1 MNSISP
7 AEKISDLIHSTRV
20 MTLAVSDGDTPWSS
34 PVYFVF
40 CSPGFCFFS
49 NEKSRH
55 IQWGKASGKICAC
68 IFHDSDNMNE
78 IFGLQMTGR
87 LKTVSDHTQYICIT
101 KAYIAKFS
109 FLKKIFTGQA
119 TDYPRFFLERFK
131 SRLYS
136 FIPEEI
142 IISDNSRN
150 SCNRTKFDP
159 AEL

>member
-1 MNSISP
+1 MRNKQTQNYNKKEKKILDILLN
-7 AEKISDLIHSTRV
+7 KISIPVAISLEKELILKSLELNNKKLYEKAKSMWQAV
-20 MTLAVSDGDTPWSS
+20 KNKLAKVLD
-34 PVYFVF
+34 
-40 CSPGFCFFS
+40 
-49 NEKSRH
+49 
-55 IQWGKASGKICAC
+55 
-68 IFHDSDNMNE
+68 
-78 IFGLQMTGR
+78 
-87 LKTVSDHTQYICIT
+87 
-101 KAYIAKFS
+101 KFS